1 MAGDLFEA
9 HDLDTEKKEELIES
23 DVIGNFCTLMVPV
36 ETPIHVFADGK
47 TQAVFAECHVS
58 ADRLV
63 QNATP
68 DTPLDPDASAE
79 YRANRDLVE
88 DHAAYEQMVLDAQ
101 MGRTFSNIVCEYVAD
116 DEKPLKVVGGQHRFA
131 AIKEAHS
138 SHGVNGSHGI
148 KVYFAL
154 DKEQRLDVQVISN
167 TNIEVSRDLLDRMFE
182 TVAGAELRTW
192 CQKVGLLGKGE
203 DFADK
208 RKRGSALTV
217 RQARSFVIN
226 YFLGLEKASDPFDQT
241 ETTPIVPKS
250 GARTVPEWDRVKKD
264 YPDLWSDKGLEKAAK
279 EFQALVEKQRSA
291 FLKPGTD
298 KTTNPDFAEKAM
310 NDAVLS
316 AWAYVAGLLVKNTV
330 RLQKHFELKN
340 IGKPDPLRAALLVKG
355 KHVTDPEQ
363 YRGLGYRTDPK
374 ERGRFVELF
383 YLQAEKGSGFSE
395 KLISAAIAAYHAKSA
410 LLDAKAKR
418 DAI

>member
-1 MAGDLFEA
+1 MDEAVFVA
-9 HDLDTEKKEELIES
+9 HDIDDEKIEELADS
-23 DVIGNFCTLMVPV
+23 DVIAEFCKIMS
-36 ETPIHVFADGK
+36 PIENPIQIFADGK
-47 TQAVFAECHVS
+47 TKAVFAECHVS
-58 ADRLV
+58 AEKLV
-63 QNATP
+63 ELGTP
-68 DTPLDPDASAE
+68 DTPLDPDASAD

-88 DHAAYEQMVLDAQ
+88 DHAAYEQMVADAQ
-101 MGRTFSNIVCEYVAD
+101 LGRTFSNIVCEYALGD
-116 DEKPLKVVGGQHRFA
+116 PKPLKIVGGQHRFA
-131 AIKEAHS
+131 AIHEAFTAS
-138 SHGVNGSHGI
+138 AVNGNHGI

-167 TNIEVSRDLLDRMFE
+167 TNIEVSRDLLDRMYE

-192 CQKVGLLGKGE
+192 CQKVGLLAKGE

-208 RKRGSALTV
+208 RKRGNALTV
-217 RQARSFVIN
+217 RQARTFIIN
-226 YFLGLEKASDPFDQT
+226 YFLGRERSEEIFDQT
-241 ETTPIVPKS
+241 ETIPVVPKS
-250 GARTVPEWDRVKKD
+250 GARTVPEWERIKKE
-264 YPDLWSDKGLEKAAK
+264 YPDLWTDKGLEAAAK
-279 EFQALVEKQRSA
+279 EFRALTEQQRLA
-291 FLKPGTD
+291 FSKAGTT

-316 AWAYVAGLLVKNTV
+316 AWAFVSGLLVKNEV
-330 RLQKHFELKN
+330 RLKKHFELKTV
-340 IGKPDPLRAALLVKG
+340 GKPDPLRASLLVKG

-395 KLISAAIAAYHAKSA
+395 KLISAAIAAYHAKTA